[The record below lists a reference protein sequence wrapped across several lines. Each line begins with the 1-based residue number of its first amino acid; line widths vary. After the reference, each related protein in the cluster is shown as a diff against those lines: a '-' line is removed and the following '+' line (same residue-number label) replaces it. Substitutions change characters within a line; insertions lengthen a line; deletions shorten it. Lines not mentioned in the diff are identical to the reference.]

1 MTRRFFYLSFESE
14 ATCIDA
20 AKLSF
25 PYSEQVQAMTDTM
38 LDIKSGDFIATEAML
53 IALNVPITPE
63 VTAALGTY
71 PVSIRVIRDEMWA
84 TGETVSQTLDGETFE
99 VPVLE
104 AAPGFRVNIKIQG
117 DAQRLPVAVSI
128 LDDMLSAVII
138 PDATVR
144 QQWPHIRKFSGATRP

>member
-1 MTRRFFYLSFESE
+1 MIPHFFYLSFESE

-25 PYSEQVQAMTDTM
+25 PYSTQVQEMTDTM
-38 LDIKSGDFIATEAML
+38 LDIESGDFIATEAML
-53 IALNVPITPE
+53 IGLNVPITPE

-71 PVSIRVIRDEMWA
+71 PVSIRVIRDEQWA

-117 DAQRLPVAVSI
+117 APERLPVAVSI
-128 LDDMLSAVII
+128 LNGMLSAVII